1 MKLDDNI
8 LKIEEKI
15 MYELRSLY
23 HKSGYSPFKMSRF
36 EEYDMYVKN
45 KSYISDT
52 DIVTFT
58 DLTGKLLALKPD
70 VTLSI
75 IKNYKPVQGSVSKV
89 YYNEN
94 VYRSDKATHEI
105 NEIMQTGIE
114 CMGDIGIAEECE
126 VILLAVKSL
135 EAISENYILDISS
148 AKILNGLLDASGA
161 DVDTRKSIIK
171 LFAAKNTPALTS
183 LCNECGIGGAIADI
197 MVKLCTLSGKAT
209 VKIADLEKL
218 CINRDM
224 TDALYELKALIDALA
239 ECGAADKLNLDFSI
253 ISDTNYY
260 SGVVFRGYVDKLPE
274 SVLSGGRY
282 DNLIKNM
289 GKKGSAVGFA
299 VYSDMLERLDE
310 RVKEYDCD
318 VLLTYEEGTSFAEIN
333 KAAEKFKADGLSVNV
348 QKNDCGVLRYKEKY
362 CVRKGGEITNG

>member
-15 MYELRSLY
+15 MYSLRSLY
-23 HKSGYSPFKMSRF
+23 HKNGYAPFKMSRF
-36 EEYDMYVKN
+36 ETYDMYVRN
-45 KSYISDT
+45 QRFMEDT

-75 IKNYKPVQGSVSKV
+75 IKNYKEAEKGVSKV
-89 YYNEN
+89 YYSEN
-94 VYRSDKATHEI
+94 VYRSDKTTHELK
-105 NEIMQTGIE
+105 EIMQTGIE
-114 CMGDIGIAEECE
+114 CIGEIGLVQECE
-126 VILLAVKSL
+126 VIMLATKSL
-135 EAISENYILDISS
+135 EAISENYILELSS
-148 AKILNGLLDASGA
+148 AKILGGLLDASGA
-161 DVDTRKSIIK
+161 DDDTRKSIIK

-183 LCNECGIGGAIADI
+183 LCNECGIGSAIADV
-197 MVKLCTLSGKAT
+197 MVRLCLLSGKAHQT
-209 VKIADLEKL
+209 IAELEKL

-224 TDALYELKALIDALA
+224 TDALSELKELIASLTA
-239 ECGAADKLNLDFSI
+239 CGAKNLYLDFSI
-253 ISDTNYY
+253 IGDTNYY

-310 RVKEYDCD
+310 NEKEYDCD
-318 VLLTYEEGTSFAEIN
+318 VLLCYDDGIAFSDIYTAS
-333 KAAEKFKADGLSVNV
+333 EKLRKDNLSVNV
-348 QKNDCGVLRYKEKY
+348 QKNDNGKVRYKKL
-362 CVRKGGEITNG
+362 CRVGKGGEIVNG